1 MTARLSEC
9 FPASGQMCLHK
20 VPLLWI
26 RYEVWLQEWNGK
38 CFCPEVKA
46 PQTQPGIP
54 LKQLTVGLYTCG
66 CRFSCGAVLPGQS
79 DKRLVWAEEITKF
92 AEMYKVSANELLYGF
107 ADEFP
112 EIEFE
117 AFLGNSEIRMIN
129 YSLLYDRLND
139 KDKDKV
145 MKYIVSLLEQQN

>member
-1 MTARLSEC
+1 MGYDILKEVSISDILEAKMKRTIGERLKKARKDAKIRQGAAAEKMEMSRTTLSAIE
-9 FPASGQMCLHK
+9 
-20 VPLLWI
+20 
-26 RYEVWLQEWNGK
+26 
-38 CFCPEVKA
+38 
-46 PQTQPGIP
+46 
-54 LKQLTVGLYTCG
+54 
-66 CRFSCGAVLPGQS
+66 S

-129 YSLLYDRLND
+129 
-139 KDKDKV
+139 
-145 MKYIVSLLEQQN
+145 

>member
-1 MTARLSEC
+1 M
-9 FPASGQMCLHK
+9 
-20 VPLLWI
+20 
-26 RYEVWLQEWNGK
+26 
-38 CFCPEVKA
+38 
-46 PQTQPGIP
+46 
-54 LKQLTVGLYTCG
+54 
-66 CRFSCGAVLPGQS
+66 
-79 DKRLVWAEEITKF
+79 
-92 AEMYKVSANELLYGF
+92 LYGF

>member
-1 MTARLSEC
+1 MLTNWMGYDILKEVSISDILEAKMKRTIGERLKKARKDAKIRQGAAAEKMEMSRTTLSAIE
-9 FPASGQMCLHK
+9 
-20 VPLLWI
+20 
-26 RYEVWLQEWNGK
+26 
-38 CFCPEVKA
+38 
-46 PQTQPGIP
+46 
-54 LKQLTVGLYTCG
+54 
-66 CRFSCGAVLPGQS
+66 S

-107 ADEFP
+107 A

>member
-1 MTARLSEC
+1 MKRTIGERLKKARKDAKIRQGAAAEKMEMSRTTLSAIE
-9 FPASGQMCLHK
+9 
-20 VPLLWI
+20 
-26 RYEVWLQEWNGK
+26 
-38 CFCPEVKA
+38 
-46 PQTQPGIP
+46 
-54 LKQLTVGLYTCG
+54 
-66 CRFSCGAVLPGQS
+66 S

-145 MKYIVSLLEQQN
+145 MKYIVSLLEQQT

>member
-1 MTARLSEC
+1 MLTNWMGYDILKEVSISDILEAKMKRTIGERLKSKKRC
-9 FPASGQMCLHK
+9 QDS
-20 VPLLWI
+20 
-26 RYEVWLQEWNGK
+26 
-38 CFCPEVKA
+38 
-46 PQTQPGIP
+46 T
-54 LKQLTVGLYTCG
+54 
-66 CRFSCGAVLPGQS
+66 GAAAEKMEMSRTTLSAIES

-145 MKYIVSLLEQQN
+145 MKYIVSL

>member
-1 MTARLSEC
+1 MLTNWMGYDILKEVSISDILEAKMKRTIGERLKKARKDVKIRQGAAAEKMEMSRTTLSAIE
-9 FPASGQMCLHK
+9 
-20 VPLLWI
+20 
-26 RYEVWLQEWNGK
+26 
-38 CFCPEVKA
+38 
-46 PQTQPGIP
+46 
-54 LKQLTVGLYTCG
+54 
-66 CRFSCGAVLPGQS
+66 S

>member
-1 MTARLSEC
+1 MKRTIGERLKKARKDAKIRQGAAAEKMEMSRTTLSAIE
-9 FPASGQMCLHK
+9 
-20 VPLLWI
+20 
-26 RYEVWLQEWNGK
+26 
-38 CFCPEVKA
+38 
-46 PQTQPGIP
+46 
-54 LKQLTVGLYTCG
+54 
-66 CRFSCGAVLPGQS
+66 S
-79 DKRLVWAEEITKF
+79 DKRLVWAEGITKF

>member
-1 MTARLSEC
+1 MLTNWMGYDILKEVSISDILEAKMKRTIGERLKKARKDAKIRQGAAAEKMEMSRTTLSAIE
-9 FPASGQMCLHK
+9 
-20 VPLLWI
+20 
-26 RYEVWLQEWNGK
+26 
-38 CFCPEVKA
+38 
-46 PQTQPGIP
+46 
-54 LKQLTVGLYTCG
+54 
-66 CRFSCGAVLPGQS
+66 S

-129 YSLLYDRLND
+129 YSLLYD
-139 KDKDKV
+139 
-145 MKYIVSLLEQQN
+145 